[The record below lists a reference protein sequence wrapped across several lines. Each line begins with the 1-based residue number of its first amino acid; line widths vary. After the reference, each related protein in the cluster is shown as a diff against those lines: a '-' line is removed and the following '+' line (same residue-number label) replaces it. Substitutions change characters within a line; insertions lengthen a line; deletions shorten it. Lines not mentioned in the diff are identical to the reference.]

1 MKKQFNKIYIEITNV
16 CNLDCSFCPKTNRT
30 PEFMSFELFKEI
42 ITQVKPLCKEITLH
56 VMGEPTLHPQFKEFV
71 NYAKEE
77 NVIINLTTN
86 GTNLSSTL
94 LNTAIKKINF
104 SIHSITD
111 NFPKDNN
118 QLKKI
123 IEFTKQKRDD
133 LIIIYRLWNINDTSN
148 KEIFE
153 LLEKEFD
160 IKINNPDKKGSTEL
174 INNTYIQYDWSFQ
187 WPDTNTENNSNNGY
201 CHALSTHIGIL
212 SNGTVVPCCLDN
224 QGNIALGNI
233 KRDKLID
240 ILTSKRAL
248 KMKKGFCERKLV
260 EEMCK
265 KCTYINRLERNKI

>member
-1 MKKQFNKIYIEITNV
+1 MKKFNKIYIEITNV

-30 PEFMSFELFKEI
+30 PEFMSFELFKNV

-71 NYAKEE
+71 NYAKKQD
-77 NVIINLTTN
+77 VTINLTTN
-86 GTNLSSTL
+86 GTKLSNTL

-104 SIHSITD
+104 SIHSIKN

-118 QLKKI
+118 HLMKI

-153 LLEKEFD
+153 LLEKEFN
-160 IKINNPDKKGSTEL
+160 IKIKNTDKKGSTEL
-174 INNTYIQYDWSFQ
+174 INNTYIQYDQSFE
-187 WPDTNTENNSNNGY
+187 WPDTNKENNSNQGY
-201 CHALSTHIGIL
+201 CHGLSTHIGIL

-224 QGNIALGNI
+224 QGRIPLGNI
-233 KRDKLID
+233 KDDKLID
-240 ILTSKRAL
+240 ILNSKRAL
-248 KMKKGFCERKLV
+248 NMKKGFCERKLV

-265 KCTYINRLERNKI
+265 KCTYINRLERNKR